1 MPPPGGAPQQPTQP
15 QAPNPFAPQ
24 PVAGQGYT
32 GTQQAMPDGTQSGTI
47 MVNGG
52 NFQPIYFQ
60 WKSSKTE

>member
-1 MPPPGGAPQQPTQP
+1 MPPPGGAPQQPAQP
-15 QAPNPFAPQ
+15 QAPSPFAPQ

-52 NFQPIYFQ
+52 NDMI
-60 WKSSKTE
+60 